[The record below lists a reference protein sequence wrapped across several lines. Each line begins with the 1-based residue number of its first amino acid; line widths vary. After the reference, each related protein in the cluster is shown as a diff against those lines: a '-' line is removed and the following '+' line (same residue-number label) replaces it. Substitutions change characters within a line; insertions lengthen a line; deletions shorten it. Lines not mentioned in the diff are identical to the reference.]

1 MVLRSGIIIP
11 FQFRDTKKLL
21 MIGVPEENR
30 NLNIWDLKNVV
41 RAAFGIYNF
50 EFRNKKIGFN
60 IPDELL
66 LHYLAQRHDLTNF
79 VIEISQALDDGHAK
93 ELLSYEPS
101 CSMVAL
107 KQQQQQQQ
115 HQQQQH
121 QPQQQHHHPH
131 SHPHPHPHHHQVPL
145 PQRSNES
152 ASHTH
157 EYVTSGAAAAT
168 LPGSQPNSP
177 ALGVCNEPVDSPLE
191 HANNSS
197 SDHADTAQKL
207 RIAQSYA
214 ERTPESLTQSIDPM
228 DIIPKA
234 ESESEVER
242 AARAARFQVREHQ
255 QQQQQQQRQQQEQQ
269 HAQALQQ
276 EAQALQHVLPSQQFF
291 TNYAH
296 SLPSMTAP
304 NPSQQPP
311 YTPGLM
317 SRFRKRGERMSK
329 DQKELYVKFFED
341 NPCMLSNHRR
351 HDGLT
356 EPLWAK
362 LAHMLNSVPQG
373 AVKNVE
379 DWKQTFDAWRYRIF
393 MYTRYN
399 SKLSMSE
406 TSDPKNFKPLT
417 ATDQKAYAMWTSHK
431 HIAPPDYEKMD
442 MFVPLD
448 ESTTATNSYDY

>member
-79 VIEISQALDDGHAK
+79 VIEISQALDDNHAK

-101 CSMVAL
+101 CSMAAL
-107 KQQQQQQQ
+107 KQQQQ
-115 HQQQQH
+115 HL
-121 QPQQQHHHPH
+121 
-131 SHPHPHPHHHQVPL
+131 HPHPHQHQHQHIHVPL

-152 ASHTH
+152 ASHHAH
-157 EYVTSGAAAAT
+157 EYV
-168 LPGSQPNSP
+168 PGSQPNSP
-177 ALGVCNEPVDSPLE
+177 ALGMSSAEGVDSPLE
-191 HANNSS
+191 QQGNNSGS
-197 SDHADTAQKL
+197 EPTDNSHKL
-207 RIAQSYA
+207 RLGPAYS

-242 AARAARFQVREHQ
+242 LQRASRFLAR
-255 QQQQQQQRQQQEQQ
+255 QEQQQ
-269 HAQALQQ
+269 HAQAQQ
-276 EAQALQHVLPSQQFF
+276 QQHQQQQLLPGQQIFPSY
-291 TNYAH
+291 TH
-296 SLPSMTAP
+296 PLPPMNAP
-304 NPSQQPP
+304 NPSQQSP

-431 HIAPPDYEKMD
+431 HIAPQDYEKMD

-448 ESTTATNSYDY
+448 ETTTTTNNYDY

>member
-1 MVLRSGIIIP
+1 M
-11 FQFRDTKKLL
+11 
-21 MIGVPEENR
+21 
-30 NLNIWDLKNVV
+30 
-41 RAAFGIYNF
+41 AA
-50 EFRNKKIGFN
+50 
-60 IPDELL
+60 
-66 LHYLAQRHDLTNF
+66 
-79 VIEISQALDDGHAK
+79 
-93 ELLSYEPS
+93 
-101 CSMVAL
+101 AL
-107 KQQQQQQQ
+107 KQQQQQQ
-115 HQQQQH
+115 H
-121 QPQQQHHHPH
+121 PSAHH
-131 SHPHPHPHHHQVPL
+131 VPL

-152 ASHTH
+152 SSHHTH
-157 EYVTSGAAAAT
+157 PEYVAPPT
-168 LPGSQPNSP
+168 SQPQSP
-177 ALGVCNEPVDSPLE
+177 AMVVCHEPVDSPLE
-191 HANNSS
+191 QHTNNSGSELADS
-197 SDHADTAQKL
+197 SQKL
-207 RIAQSYA
+207 RLTQNYA

-234 ESESEVER
+234 EAESQAER
-242 AARAARFQVREHQ
+242 AARAHHQHQ
-255 QQQQQQQRQQQEQQ
+255 QQQSLHSQQQQNMHQAQNQQQQGQQ
-269 HAQALQQ
+269 QQ
-276 EAQALQHVLPSQQFF
+276 NAILQHTLPGQQQFF
-291 TNYAH
+291 PNYTH
-296 SLPSMTAP
+296 SLPPMSAP
-304 NPSQQPP
+304 NPAQQPP

-329 DQKELYVKFFED
+329 DQKELYVKFFEE

-406 TSDPKNFKPLT
+406 TSDQKNFKPLT

-431 HIAPPDYEKMD
+431 HIAPQDYEKMD

-448 ESTTATNSYDY
+448 ETTTATNSYDY

>member
-101 CSMVAL
+101 CSMAAL
-107 KQQQQQQQ
+107 KQ
-115 HQQQQH
+115 HH
-121 QPQQQHHHPH
+121 QPHPSH
-131 SHPHPHPHHHQVPL
+131 PAAHHPHPHPHQHQLHVPL

-152 ASHTH
+152 ASHH
-157 EYVTSGAAAAT
+157 AQEYVSS
-168 LPGSQPNSP
+168 SQPNSP
-177 ALGVCNEPVDSPLE
+177 TVVMSNESVDNDLLEPQQGNNSGTEPVPDG
-191 HANNSS
+191 
-197 SDHADTAQKL
+197 AQKL
-207 RIAQSYA
+207 RLTQNYS

-242 AARAARFQVREHQ
+242 LQRASRFLARQEHQHQAQ
-255 QQQQQQQRQQQEQQ
+255 QQQQQQPQPQHQQQLLTGQQ
-269 HAQALQQ
+269 IF
-276 EAQALQHVLPSQQFF
+276 PSY
-291 TNYAH
+291 TH
-296 SLPSMTAP
+296 SLPPMNAP
-304 NPSQQPP
+304 NPSQQQSP

-356 EPLWAK
+356 EPLWAQ
-362 LAHMLNSVPQG
+362 LAHRLNSVPQG

-431 HIAPPDYEKMD
+431 HIVPPDYEKMD

-448 ESTTATNSYDY
+448 ETTTATNSYDY

>member
-101 CSMVAL
+101 CSMAAL

-115 HQQQQH
+115 Q
-121 QPQQQHHHPH
+121 QQQHHHPH
-131 SHPHPHPHHHQVPL
+131 PLQHHVPL

-152 ASHTH
+152 GSHAH
-157 EYVTSGAAAAT
+157 DYVGGGATA

-177 ALGVCNEPVDSPLE
+177 ALRVCNEPVDSPLE
-191 HANNSS
+191 HANNSNS
-197 SDHADTAQKL
+197 EHADAGQKMRL
-207 RIAQSYA
+207 TQTYA

-234 ESESEVER
+234 ESESEAER
-242 AARAARFQVREHQ
+242 VARAARYQARVQQQQQEQQQHQ
-255 QQQQQQQRQQQEQQ
+255 QQQQQQQQ
-269 HAQALQQ
+269 
-276 EAQALQHVLPSQQFF
+276 AQALQHALPAQQFF
-291 TNYAH
+291 SNYTH
-296 SLPSMTAP
+296 SLPTMTPP
-304 NPSQQPP
+304 NTSQQSP

-431 HIAPPDYEKMD
+431 HIAPPDYDKMD

>member
-93 ELLSYEPS
+93 EMLSYEPS
-101 CSMVAL
+101 CSMAVL

-115 HQQQQH
+115 
-121 QPQQQHHHPH
+121 QQHHPLQ
-131 SHPHPHPHHHQVPL
+131 HHVPL
-145 PQRSNES
+145 PQRSSES
-152 ASHTH
+152 ASHHTH
-157 EYVTSGAAAAT
+157 DYVPT
-168 LPGSQPNSP
+168 SQPNSP
-177 ALGVCNEPVDSPLE
+177 ALGVCHEPVDSPLE
-191 HANNSS
+191 QQANTSS
-197 SDHADTAQKL
+197 SDHADSSQKL
-207 RIAQSYA
+207 RLTQTYA

-234 ESESEVER
+234 ESESEVDR
-242 AARAARFQVREHQ
+242 IARASRFLARQEHHHQ
-255 QQQQQQQRQQQEQQ
+255 QQQQQQQHQQQ
-269 HAQALQQ
+269 QA
-276 EAQALQHVLPSQQFF
+276 AALQHALPAQQIFP
-291 TNYAH
+291 NYTH
-296 SLPSMTAP
+296 SLPPMNAP
-304 NPSQQPP
+304 NPSQQSP

-431 HIAPPDYEKMD
+431 HIAPQDYEKMD
-442 MFVPLD
+442 LFVPLD
-448 ESTTATNSYDY
+448 EATTATNSYDY

>member
-101 CSMVAL
+101 CSMAVL
-107 KQQQQQQQ
+107 KQQQQQHLQA
-115 HQQQQH
+115 H
-121 QPQQQHHHPH
+121 
-131 SHPHPHPHHHQVPL
+131 HPHPHQHHVPL

-152 ASHTH
+152 ASHHVH
-157 EYVTSGAAAAT
+157 EYV
-168 LPGSQPNSP
+168 PGSQPTSP
-177 ALGVCNEPVDSPLE
+177 ALGMSSETVDSPLDQQG
-191 HANNSS
+191 NNSGS
-197 SDHADTAQKL
+197 EPTDNSHKL
-207 RIAQSYA
+207 RLGQAYS

-242 AARAARFQVREHQ
+242 LQRASRFLARQEQHQAQQQHQ
-255 QQQQQQQRQQQEQQ
+255 QQLLPGQQIFPSYS
-269 HAQALQQ
+269 HP
-276 EAQALQHVLPSQQFF
+276 LPPMNAPNASQQ
-291 TNYAH
+291 
-296 SLPSMTAP
+296 S
-304 NPSQQPP
+304 P

-431 HIAPPDYEKMD
+431 HIAPQDYEKMD

-448 ESTTATNSYDY
+448 EATTATNSYDY

>member
-1 MVLRSGIIIP
+1 M
-11 FQFRDTKKLL
+11 
-21 MIGVPEENR
+21 
-30 NLNIWDLKNVV
+30 
-41 RAAFGIYNF
+41 A
-50 EFRNKKIGFN
+50 
-60 IPDELL
+60 
-66 LHYLAQRHDLTNF
+66 
-79 VIEISQALDDGHAK
+79 
-93 ELLSYEPS
+93 
-101 CSMVAL
+101 AL

-115 HQQQQH
+115 
-121 QPQQQHHHPH
+121 QQQHHI
-131 SHPHPHPHHHQVPL
+131 SHTHQHHVPL

-152 ASHTH
+152 GSHAH
-157 EYVTSGAAAAT
+157 EYVSGSTACPT
-168 LPGSQPNSP
+168 SQPNSP

-191 HANNSS
+191 HTNNSS
-197 SDHADTAQKL
+197 SDHADVTQKL
-207 RIAQSYA
+207 RLTQAYA

-234 ESESEVER
+234 EAENEAER
-242 AARAARFQVREHQ
+242 AARAARYQAREQQHQHQHQQQHQ
-255 QQQQQQQRQQQEQQ
+255 QQQQTQTMQ
-269 HAQALQQ
+269 HA
-276 EAQALQHVLPSQQFF
+276 LPSQPFF
-291 TNYAH
+291 SNYTH
-296 SLPSMTAP
+296 SLPPMNAP
-304 NPSQQPP
+304 TTSQQPP

-362 LAHMLNSVPQG
+362 LSHLLNSVPQG

-431 HIAPPDYEKMD
+431 HIVPPDYEKMD